1 MKQAPHPQFGSTST
15 PAVATLA
22 SWTTVALIA
31 TVAFLL
37 PSAALVSVGAVALAG
52 AALVSFGEMRPSSRM
67 SLCSDDEPKP
77 APLDEPGI
85 GIATVHAVEDM
96 PPVGD
101 SAWVDDRA
109 AVGHRAA
116 APTIIV
122 DVETVSGQHFR
133 GQLNDHGFDAEG
145 SRATLWPGVVL
156 AVRFDPA
163 RPSEVRLADDMT
175 AARAAFDT
183 MLIRKGLTTADKL
196 DLIRRG
202 VRSHAV
208 VTAMQPTG
216 RVCEDYREVELDV
229 IVNRP
234 EGGQFPAH
242 EVTFIPASSVT
253 NVEPGSIIDTYYR
266 SSDSSRVAVC
276 VPRS

>member
-1 MKQAPHPQFGSTST
+1 MKQAPRPVIGPIST
-15 PAVATLA
+15 PALATLA
-22 SWTTVALIA
+22 SCATVALIA

-37 PSAALVSVGAVALAG
+37 PSAAVFSVGAVALAG
-52 AALVSFGEMRPSSRM
+52 AALVSVGEMRPSSRM
-67 SLCSDDEPKP
+67 SRCSHHEPRSV
-77 APLDEPGI
+77 PLDEPGI
-85 GIATVHAVEDM
+85 GIATVHAVEEA
-96 PPVGD
+96 PSVGD
-101 SAWVDDRA
+101 TTRVGDRAWVD
-109 AVGHRAA
+109 HSEA

-133 GQLNDHGFDAEG
+133 GHLNHHGFDAEG

-156 AVRFDPA
+156 AVRFDPQ
-163 RPSEVRLADDMT
+163 RPSEVILADDMT

-202 VRSHAV
+202 VKSHAV
-208 VTAMQPTG
+208 VTAMKPTG
-216 RVCEDYREVELDV
+216 QVCEDYRQVELDV

-242 EVTFIPASSVT
+242 EVTFIPATSVAK
-253 NVEPGSIIDTYYR
+253 VEPGSIIDAYYR
-266 SSDSSRVAVC
+266 STDSSRVAVC

>member
-1 MKQAPHPQFGSTST
+1 MKQAPHPVTGPISTS
-15 PAVATLA
+15 ALATLA
-22 SWTTVALIA
+22 SCATVALIA

-37 PSAALVSVGAVALAG
+37 PSAAVFLVGAVALAG
-52 AALVSFGEMRPSSRM
+52 ALVSAGEMRQSSRM
-67 SLCSDDEPKP
+67 SLCSHHGPRP
-77 APLDEPGI
+77 MPLDELGI
-85 GIATVHAVEDM
+85 GIATVQAVAEA

-101 SAWVDDRA
+101 RAWVDD
-109 AVGHRAA
+109 RAA

-133 GQLNDHGFDAEG
+133 GHLNQHGFDAEG
-145 SRATLWPGVVL
+145 SRATLSPGVVL
-156 AVRFDPA
+156 AVRFDPE
-163 RPSEVRLADDMT
+163 RPSEVTLADDMT

-202 VRSHAV
+202 VKSHAV
-208 VTAMQPTG
+208 VTAMKSTG
-216 RVCEDYREVELDV
+216 RVCEDYRQVELDV

-242 EVTFIPASSVT
+242 EVTFIPAGSVAK
-253 NVEPGSIIDTYYR
+253 VEPGSIIDTYYR
-266 SSDSSRVAVC
+266 STDSSNVAVC

>member
-1 MKQAPHPQFGSTST
+1 MEQTPNPLSGPASTH
-15 PAVATLA
+15 AVATAA
-22 SWTTVALIA
+22 SCATVALIA

-37 PSAALVSVGAVALAG
+37 PAAAVFVVGAAALAG
-52 AALVSFGEMRPSSRM
+52 AALVSAGGMPPSPRM
-67 SLCSDDEPKP
+67 SAGPGKEQESTTRC
-77 APLDEPGI
+77 EPGI
-85 GIATVHAVEDM
+85 GIATVHAVDEA
-96 PPVGD
+96 PSAGD
-101 SAWVDDRA
+101 GAVPIGGRA
-109 AVGHRAA
+109 APA
-116 APTIIV
+116 IIV

-133 GQLNDHGFDAEG
+133 GHLNRHGLHAE
-145 SRATLWPGVVL
+145 SSHAALRPGVVL

-163 RPSEVRLADDMT
+163 RPFECTLADDMT

-202 VRSHAV
+202 VKSHAV
-208 VTAMQPTG
+208 VTAMKPTG
-216 RVCEDYREVELDV
+216 QICEDYRQVELDV

-242 EVTFIPASSVT
+242 EVTFIPTTSVGK
-253 NVEPGSIIDTYYR
+253 VEPGSIIDTYYR
-266 SSDSSRVAVC
+266 SMDPSRVAVC

>member
-1 MKQAPHPQFGSTST
+1 MKQAPRPVIGPIST
-15 PAVATLA
+15 PALATVASCA
-22 SWTTVALIA
+22 TVALIA
-31 TVAFLL
+31 TVAFLV
-37 PSAALVSVGAVALAG
+37 PGAAVFSVGAVALAG
-52 AALVSFGEMRPSSRM
+52 AALVSVGEMRPSSRM
-67 SLCSDDEPKP
+67 SRCSHHEPKSV
-77 APLDEPGI
+77 PLDEPGI
-85 GIATVHAVEDM
+85 GIATVHALEEA

-101 SAWVDDRA
+101 RARVGDRAWVD
-109 AVGHRAA
+109 HSEA

-122 DVETVSGQHFR
+122 DVETVSGRHFR
-133 GQLNDHGFDAEG
+133 GHLNHHGFDAEG

-156 AVRFDPA
+156 AVRFDPQ
-163 RPSEVRLADDMT
+163 RPSEVILADDMT

-202 VRSHAV
+202 VKSHAV
-208 VTAMQPTG
+208 VTAMKPTG
-216 RVCEDYREVELDV
+216 QVCEDYRQVELDV

-242 EVTFIPASSVT
+242 EVTFIPATSVAK
-253 NVEPGSIIDTYYR
+253 VEPGSIIDTYYR
-266 SSDSSRVAVC
+266 STDSSRVAVC

>member
-1 MKQAPHPQFGSTST
+1 MKQAPHPVTGPIST
-15 PAVATLA
+15 PAMATLA
-22 SWTTVALIA
+22 SCATVALIV

-37 PSAALVSVGAVALAG
+37 PSATVFLVGAVSLAG
-52 AALVSFGEMRPSSRM
+52 AALVSVGEMRPSSRM
-67 SLCSDDEPKP
+67 SLRSHHEPKSMP
-77 APLDEPGI
+77 VDEPGI
-85 GIATVHAVEDM
+85 GIATVHAVEET

-101 SAWVDDRA
+101 RASVDDKAWVD
-109 AVGHRAA
+109 RAA
-116 APTIIV
+116 AATIIV

-133 GQLNDHGFDAEG
+133 GHLNHHAFDAEG

-156 AVRFDPA
+156 AVRFDPE
-163 RPSEVRLADDMT
+163 RPTEVILADDMT

-202 VRSHAV
+202 VKSHAV
-208 VTAMQPTG
+208 VTAMKPTG
-216 RVCEDYREVELDV
+216 RVCEDYRQVELDV

-242 EVTFIPASSVT
+242 EVTFIPATSVAK
-253 NVEPGSIIDTYYR
+253 VEPGSIIDTYYR
-266 SSDSSRVAVC
+266 STDYSHVAVC